1 MAENKNPILKS
12 PSKSSGGLQG
22 VVVKNK
28 MTKTVVVEIRRKVM
42 HPLYKKVVT
51 KKNRLK
57 AHTDIEIPEGSTVLL
72 AETRPI
78 SKDKHHRVV
87 KIL

>member
-1 MAENKNPILKS
+1 MVDSQEESPKS
-12 PSKSSGGLQG
+12 LGKSRSNLQG

-28 MTKTVVVEIRRKVM
+28 MQKTVVVEIRRKVM

-51 KKNRLK
+51 KKNRIK
-57 AHTDIEIPEGSTVLL
+57 AHTDVEISEGATVLL

-87 KIL
+87 RVL

>member
-1 MAENKNPILKS
+1 MVTQVTSDQESSKS
-12 PSKSSGGLQG
+12 PKQLQG

-28 MTKTVVVEIRRKVM
+28 MMKTVVVEIRRKVV
-42 HPLYKKVVT
+42 HPLYNKVIT
-51 KKNRLK
+51 KKNTLK
-57 AHTDIEIPEGSTVLL
+57 AHTEVEIPQGATVLI

-87 KIL
+87 RVL

>member
-1 MAENKNPILKS
+1 MAIQES
-12 PSKSSGGLQG
+12 PSQENSKSAKQLQG

-28 MTKTVVVEIRRKVM
+28 MMKTVVVEIRRKVV
-42 HPLYKKVVT
+42 HPLYKKVIT
-51 KKNRLK
+51 QTNRLK
-57 AHTDIEIPEGSTVLL
+57 AHTEVEIPQGATVLI

-87 KIL
+87 RVL

>member
-1 MAENKNPILKS
+1 MATQESSENTPA
-12 PSKSSGGLQG
+12 KSSKQIQG

-28 MTKTVVVEIRRKVM
+28 MTKTVVVEIRRKVV

-57 AHTDIEIPEGSTVLL
+57 AHTEESIPEGSTVLI

-87 KIL
+87 RVL

>member
-1 MAENKNPILKS
+1 MAESNDEGLKVS
-12 PSKSSGGLQG
+12 GKSRTNLQG

-28 MTKTVVVEIRRKVM
+28 MQKTVVVEIRRKVM

-51 KKNRLK
+51 KKNRIK
-57 AHTDIEIPEGSTVLL
+57 AHTDIEISEGSTVLL

-87 KIL
+87 RVL

>member
-1 MAENKNPILKS
+1 MVTQTSDQETSKS
-12 PSKSSGGLQG
+12 PKQIQG

-28 MTKTVVVEIRRKVM
+28 MMKTVVVEIRRKVV
-42 HPLYKKVVT
+42 HPLYKKVIT

-57 AHTDIEIPEGSTVLL
+57 AHTEVEIPQGATVLL

-87 KIL
+87 RVL

>member
-1 MAENKNPILKS
+1 MAENKDEQ
-12 PSKSSGGLQG
+12 SKSSSKSPGNLQG
-22 VVVKNK
+22 IVVKNK

-57 AHTDIEIPEGSTVLL
+57 AHTDISIPEGSTVLL

-87 KIL
+87 RVL

>member
-1 MAENKNPILKS
+1 MTKQNNPEQDAIKS
-12 PSKSSGGLQG
+12 PRQLQG

-28 MTKTVVVEIRRKVM
+28 MMKTVVVEIRRKVV

-57 AHTDIEIPEGSTVLL
+57 AHTEEQIPQGATVLI

-87 KIL
+87 RVL

>member
-1 MAENKNPILKS
+1 MPIQESSENTPVKS
-12 PSKSSGGLQG
+12 AKQLQG
-22 VVVKNK
+22 IVVKNK
-28 MTKTVVVEIRRKVM
+28 MTKTVVVEIRRKVV
-42 HPLYKKVVT
+42 HPLYKKVIT

-57 AHTDIEIPEGSTVLL
+57 AHTEEEIPQGATVLI

-87 KIL
+87 RVL

>member
-1 MAENKNPILKS
+1 MVTQTSDQETAKS
-12 PSKSSGGLQG
+12 PKQIQG

-28 MTKTVVVEIRRKVM
+28 MMKTVVVEIRRKVV
-42 HPLYKKVVT
+42 HPLYKKVIT

-57 AHTDIEIPEGSTVLL
+57 AHTEVEIPQGATVLL

-87 KIL
+87 RVL